1 MQVVAVNAGAP
12 AQVPVVANAWQAPP
26 TGVNPAVPAANYQ
39 QAAPLS
45 SGYSAPPM
53 VKQAAPVDGSV
64 QPGIPF
70 QQANLNYGY
79 QQ

>member
-1 MQVVAVNAGAP
+1 MQVVVVNAGAP
-12 AQVPVVANAWQAPP
+12 LQVPAAANAPP
-26 TGVNPAVPAANYQ
+26 TGVNPAVPAAKNQ
-39 QAAPLS
+39 QAAPFPT
-45 SGYSAPPM
+45 GYSAPPM
-53 VKQAAPVDGSV
+53 VKQAAPDDGCV